1 MLLLYASYGALPIML
16 LHIYH
21 TPADSVSVPP
31 VGLLLGVGFVE
42 PWRAP
47 FLLLCFFNTFL
58 PPAYALCQP
67 QIADLAFF
75 FSQTY
80 STCEIGCLLESV
92 LAFSL
97 PIGSSQVELIPKNC
111 K

>member
-21 TPADSVSVPP
+21 TPADRVSVPP

-67 QIADLAFF
+67 QIADL
-75 FSQTY
+75 
-80 STCEIGCLLESV
+80 GCISVIEKRLL
-92 LAFSL
+92 LAKERKPL
-97 PIGSSQVELIPKNC
+97 LLIVYVACLGIVPSSGAA
-111 K
+111 

>member
-67 QIADLAFF
+67 QIADLEKMIPVFLVSERMSYSVMSAQNYAGVNTKGD
-75 FSQTY
+75 SKKTY
-80 STCEIGCLLESV
+80 PML
-92 LAFSL
+92 
-97 PIGSSQVELIPKNC
+97 
-111 K
+111 